1 MAEIKAKM
9 IRTVCPAGVS
19 INYVG
24 MCGDSHFA
32 FPVSITLI
40 KTMIERG
47 MSVYEQIPPDE
58 EKGTEGT
65 ELLLTL
71 ENYDQD
77 NGGEVVAEDA
87 NIVPDI
93 ELEVNT
99 QHAKEREEFLANKGL
114 EIKEKQTQISN
125 EFFGIDP
132 EAEEEVTETTP
143 EPSPTTPTTEPTPSS
158 PTNPTTT
165 DDSSS
170 SSLSGGGSTSSIQGS
185 GEDMTEE
192 EIEN

>member
-47 MSVYEQIPPDE
+47 MSVYEQIPPE
-58 EKGTEGT
+58 EEGEDPT

-99 QHAKEREEFLANKGL
+99 QHAKEREEFLTNKGL

-143 EPSPTTPTTEPTPSS
+143 QPSPTTPTTEPTPSS

-185 GEDMTEE
+185 GEDMIDED
-192 EIEN
+192 IDN